1 MPKVLKTSNHA
12 KTWLSLRQ
20 NDISWFEVKLK
31 MISNHTT
38 QSLRVAYFPSKVC
51 ISRVEVHL
59 IDTSNHSFHCTVR
72 WVIISLDL
80 WAVIPSGHASGRARV
95 YSSSV
100 RWPLSTYI
108 RGLGVRQWY
117 KNKTSTPQGKCQEKE
132 IEGQRDNKQIQ
143 NVNHDW
149 PNDKNSM
156 VWTHPQRP

>member
-12 KTWLSLRQ
+12 KTWLSLGQ
-20 NDISWFEVKLK
+20 SDISWFEVKLK

-38 QSLRVAYFPSKVC
+38 QSLRVAYFPSKAC

-59 IDTSNHSFHCTVR
+59 IDTSNRSFHCTVR

-108 RGLGVRQWY
+108 RGLGGHPVPYLSWQNGLETMRTTHSKVRFYEAVAALWL
-117 KNKTSTPQGKCQEKE
+117 
-132 IEGQRDNKQIQ
+132 
-143 NVNHDW
+143 
-149 PNDKNSM
+149 
-156 VWTHPQRP
+156 RP